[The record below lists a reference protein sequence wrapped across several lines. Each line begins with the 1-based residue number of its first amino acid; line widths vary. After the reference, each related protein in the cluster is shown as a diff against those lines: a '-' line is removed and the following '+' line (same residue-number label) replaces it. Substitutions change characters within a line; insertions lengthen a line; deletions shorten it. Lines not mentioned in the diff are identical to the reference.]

1 MNTRQLWFV
10 NPFEVEIRER
20 RLDSLQPDQVLVKNL
35 YSAVSSG
42 TELLVYRGQLPD
54 STALDDSLGV
64 YAGQNTSYP
73 LQYGYA
79 CVGRIEQAG
88 TEVDPSRV
96 GATVFAF
103 QPHAGHYQCA
113 AGAVIDVPDDIDP
126 RTAVF
131 LANMETA
138 VNLLQ
143 DGNPRLGE
151 RVVVIGQGI
160 VGLLVSGLLAQYP
173 LAGLYALDSI
183 AGRRAL
189 SAKLGAHG
197 AYSPEAAPQAASE
210 AASEADPEVA
220 QEVAP
225 QATPEA
231 APEVASQATP
241 EAYPQAAPDLAE
253 LKEILRLD
261 HATGGA
267 DVVFELSGSPEAL
280 NLAVDLCGYDGRI
293 VVGSWYGSK
302 RAGIN
307 LGERFHRKRMAIV
320 SSQVSTIAPELSGRW
335 DKARRFSLAWEMM
348 RKCRPAQFISHCLPF
363 DSAAEAYRLLDDSPE
378 AVLQV
383 IFDYQA

>member
-20 RLDSLQPDQVLVKNL
+20 RLDSLRPDQVLVKNL

-64 YAGQNTSYP
+64 YADQNTSYP

-88 TEVDPSRV
+88 TEVDSSRV

-138 VNLLQ
+138 VNLVQ

-197 AYSPEAAPQAASE
+197 AYSPEAA
-210 AASEADPEVA
+210 SEADPEVA

-231 APEVASQATP
+231 APEIASQATP
-241 EAYPQAAPDLAE
+241 EAHPQAAPDLAE

>member
-138 VNLLQ
+138 VNLVQ

-197 AYSPEAAPQAASE
+197 AYSPE

>member
-20 RLDSLQPDQVLVKNL
+20 RLDSLRPDQVLVKNL

-138 VNLLQ
+138 VNLVQ

-197 AYSPEAAPQAASE
+197 AYSPEAAPQA
-210 AASEADPEVA
+210 DPEVA

-261 HATGGA
+261 DATGGA

-363 DSAAEAYRLLDDSPE
+363 DSAAEAYRLLNDSPE
-378 AVLQV
+378 AALQV

>member
-88 TEVDPSRV
+88 TEVNPSRV

-103 QPHAGHYQCA
+103 QPHAGHYQCV

-138 VNLLQ
+138 VNLVQ

-183 AGRRAL
+183 AGRRTL

-197 AYSPEAAPQAASE
+197 AYAPEAAPE

-231 APEVASQATP
+231 
-241 EAYPQAAPDLAE
+241 YLQAAPDLAE

>member
-138 VNLLQ
+138 VNLVQ

-197 AYSPEAAPQAASE
+197 AYSPEAAP
-210 AASEADPEVA
+210 
-220 QEVAP
+220 
-225 QATPEA
+225 
-231 APEVASQATP
+231 EVASQATP

-280 NLAVDLCGYDGRI
+280 NLAVDLCGYAGRI

-320 SSQVSTIAPELSGRW
+320 SSQVSTVAPELSGRW
-335 DKARRFSLAWEMM
+335 DKARRFSLAWDMM

-363 DSAAEAYRLLDDSPE
+363 DSAAEAYRLLNDSPE

>member
-64 YAGQNTSYP
+64 YADQNISYP

-88 TEVDPSRV
+88 TEVDSSRV

-138 VNLLQ
+138 VNLVQ

-183 AGRRAL
+183 AGRRTL

-197 AYSPEAAPQAASE
+197 AYSPEAAPE

-225 QATPEA
+225 QADPRSR
-231 APEVASQATP
+231 P
-241 EAYPQAAPDLAE
+241 
-253 LKEILRLD
+253 
-261 HATGGA
+261 
-267 DVVFELSGSPEAL
+267 GSPPPKL
-280 NLAVDLCGYDGRI
+280 PPKPTPKPLRTL
-293 VVGSWYGSK
+293 
-302 RAGIN
+302 
-307 LGERFHRKRMAIV
+307 
-320 SSQVSTIAPELSGRW
+320 LS
-335 DKARRFSLAWEMM
+335 
-348 RKCRPAQFISHCLPF
+348 
-363 DSAAEAYRLLDDSPE
+363 
-378 AVLQV
+378 
-383 IFDYQA
+383 

>member
-138 VNLLQ
+138 VNLVQ

-197 AYSPEAAPQAASE
+197 AYSPEAAPE
-210 AASEADPEVA
+210 VPEVA
-220 QEVAP
+220 P
-225 QATPEA
+225 PKL
-231 APEVASQATP
+231 PS
-241 EAYPQAAPDLAE
+241 YPRSLPPS
-253 LKEILRLD
+253 R
-261 HATGGA
+261 
-267 DVVFELSGSPEAL
+267 SGP
-280 NLAVDLCGYDGRI
+280 C
-293 VVGSWYGSK
+293 
-302 RAGIN
+302 
-307 LGERFHRKRMAIV
+307 
-320 SSQVSTIAPELSGRW
+320 
-335 DKARRFSLAWEMM
+335 
-348 RKCRPAQFISHCLPF
+348 
-363 DSAAEAYRLLDDSPE
+363 
-378 AVLQV
+378 
-383 IFDYQA
+383 